1 VARTRRPRRP
11 RLTIGLLVLASI
23 NIITLDYRGDAHGEI
38 SSLKNAASDAFSP
51 VQRGVDAV
59 THPIGSFL
67 AGAFN
72 GGELEQENSK
82 LRAANGAMA
91 RQLLAHQAMAD
102 QLKSLQVLEHLPW
115 TGSIPTQTAKV
126 VNLNPSNFAA
136 TVKLDVGTGEGIEP
150 GMPVVGGA
158 GLIGQVIAVSSST
171 STVRLITDA
180 DPGSQIGVTFG
191 TSSGNVA
198 SVQGG
203 GIGRSLTVNLIP
215 PGTPIHKGEVLT
227 TSGLPDLA
235 YPPSIPVATITKF
248 SSTSSATQESV
259 TAEPLADLDQLAYV
273 DVLLWEPTS

>member
-1 VARTRRPRRP
+1 MARTRRPRRP

-23 NIITLDYRGDAHGEI
+23 TIITLDYRGDTHGEI
-38 SSLKNAASDAFSP
+38 SSVKSAANDAFSP
-51 VQRGVDAV
+51 IQHGVDAV

-72 GGELEQENSK
+72 GGELEEENNK

-91 RQLLAHQAMAD
+91 RQLLARQALTD
-102 QLKSLQVLEHLPW
+102 ELKSLQALEHLPW
-115 TGSIPTQTAKV
+115 TGTIPTVTAQV

-136 TVKLDVGTGEGIEP
+136 TVELDVGTGNGIEP

-203 GIGRSLTVNLIP
+203 GIGRALTVNLIP
-215 PGTPIHKGEVLT
+215 RGTPMHAGEVLT
-227 TSGLPDLA
+227 TSGLPNLA
-235 YPPSIPVATITKF
+235 YPPSIPVAKVTRV

-259 TAEPLADLDQLAYV
+259 TAEPLADLDGLAYV
-273 DVLLWEPTS
+273 DVLQWQPAS